1 MEVEALPEP
10 LYATT
15 KGKERPAMKSLT
27 EGEIKALISLL
38 GDDDIKTAQIAR
50 KALIESRREAEPYLE
65 EARNSLDPHVR
76 TRVYS
81 ILERLRLDEL
91 GVRFEQFATMPS
103 AWLDLEE
110 GTFLI
115 AESGYPNINRS
126 HYRDMLDRMAS
137 DFKTRMESEGLTKG
151 RELIEALNNYFFN
164 ELGFTGNQES
174 YHDPDNSYLNQV
186 LDRRIGIPISLSAV
200 YLLIAKRLR
209 IPIIGIGMPGHFLLQ
224 YNDSLFIDAFHKGH
238 ILNRGECVQ
247 FLMNNG
253 FGFHPAYLSPTP
265 TRFMLVRMLTNLIQI
280 YSTQDPDRADS
291 LTSFRDMLTHS
302 YAKV

>member
-1 MEVEALPEP
+1 
-10 LYATT
+10 
-15 KGKERPAMKSLT
+15 MKSLT
-27 EGEIKALISLL
+27 EGEIRALIHLL

-50 KALIESRREAEPYLE
+50 KTLIEARSQVESYLE
-65 EARNSLDPHVR
+65 EARTSNDPHVR

-91 GVRFEQFATMPS
+91 GKRFEHFCEMPS
-103 AWLDLEE
+103 AWIDLEE
-110 GTFLI
+110 GAFLI
-115 AESGYPNINRS
+115 AEAGYPSLNRA
-126 HYRDMLDRMAS
+126 HYRAMLDDMAS
-137 DFKTRMESEGLTKG
+137 DFKRRMDRGLGRG
-151 RELIEALNNYFFN
+151 RELIEQFNQYFF
-164 ELGFTGNQES
+164 EDLGFAGNQDG
-174 YHDPDNSYLNQV
+174 YYDPDNSFINQV
-186 LDRRIGIPISLSAV
+186 LDRRLGIPISLSAI
-200 YLLIAKRLR
+200 YLLIARRLR
-209 IPIIGIGMPGHFLLQ
+209 IPVVGIGMPGHFLLQ
-224 YNDSLFIDAFHKGH
+224 YNDSLFIDPFHKGRL
-238 ILNRGECVQ
+238 LNRGECVQ

>member
-1 MEVEALPEP
+1 
-10 LYATT
+10 
-15 KGKERPAMKSLT
+15 MKTLT
-27 EGEIKALISLL
+27 DGEIRALIHLL

-50 KALIESRREAEPYLE
+50 RTLIEARTQAEPHLE
-65 EARNSLDPHVR
+65 EARTSSDPHVR

-91 GVRFEQFATMPS
+91 GKRFDRFCEMPS
-103 AWLDLEE
+103 AWIDLEE
-110 GTFLI
+110 GAFLI
-115 AESGYPNINRS
+115 AEAGYPSLNRA
-126 HYRDMLDRMAS
+126 HYRSMLDDMAR
-137 DFKTRMESEGLTKG
+137 DFKRTTDRSLGRG
-151 RELIEALNNYFFN
+151 RELIEAFNQFFF
-164 ELGFTGNQES
+164 EDLGFTGNQDG
-174 YHDPDNSYLNQV
+174 YYDPDNSYINQV
-186 LDRRIGIPISLSAV
+186 LDRRLGIPISLSAV
-200 YLLIAKRLR
+200 YLLIARRLR
-209 IPIIGIGMPGHFLLQ
+209 IPVVGIGMPGHFLLQ
-224 YNDSLFIDAFHKGH
+224 YNDSLFIDPFHKGRL
-238 ILNRGECVQ
+238 LNRGECVQ

>member
-1 MEVEALPEP
+1 
-10 LYATT
+10 
-15 KGKERPAMKSLT
+15 MKTLT
-27 EGEIKALISLL
+27 DGEIRALIHLL

-50 KALIESRREAEPYLE
+50 KTLIEARSQAESYLE
-65 EARNSLDPHVR
+65 EARTSNDPHVR

-91 GVRFEQFATMPS
+91 GKRFEHFCEMPS
-103 AWLDLEE
+103 AWIDLEE
-110 GTFLI
+110 GAFLI
-115 AESGYPNINRS
+115 AEAGYPSLNRA
-126 HYRDMLDRMAS
+126 HYRAMLDDMAS
-137 DFKTRMESEGLTKG
+137 DFKRRMDRGLGRG
-151 RELIEALNNYFFN
+151 RELIEQFNQYFF
-164 ELGFTGNQES
+164 EDLGFAGNQDG
-174 YHDPDNSYLNQV
+174 YYDPDNSFINQV
-186 LDRRIGIPISLSAV
+186 LDRRLGIPISLSAI
-200 YLLIAKRLR
+200 YLLIARRLR
-209 IPIIGIGMPGHFLLQ
+209 IPVVGIGMPGHFLLQ
-224 YNDSLFIDAFHKGH
+224 YNDSLFIDPFHKGRL
-238 ILNRGECVQ
+238 LNRGECVQ